1 MNRKFIFTLLTFFTF
16 HFSLYT
22 QNVSAQTEARL
33 MRFPTVYDN
42 QVVFSYA
49 GDLYTVSKSGG
60 TARRLT
66 SDVGFEMFSKFS
78 PDGKTIAFT
87 GQYDGNTEVFT
98 IPSEGGEPKRLTY
111 TATLG
116 RDDVSDRMGPNNI
129 VMTWKDNSNII
140 YRSRK
145 ESFNDFQGHLFI
157 ANVNG
162 GLSDELPVPR
172 GGFCSYSPDGK
183 KMAFNRIFR
192 EFRTWKYYKGG
203 MADDVWIYDFD
214 TKQTTNI
221 TNHVAQDIEPMW
233 AGNKIYFL
241 SDRDRIMN
249 LFCYDLTSQQT
260 RKVTTYTDYDI
271 KFASLGNKD
280 ITWERGGF
288 LYVMDLATETI
299 SKVTVTLEGD
309 FPDARSEW
317 IDGTKFI
324 ESYDASPDAKR
335 LLFVSRGDV
344 FTVPVEEGITRN
356 LDKSSTSHERN
367 ATWSPDGKWIAY
379 ISDASGEDEIYI
391 RAQAGDD
398 APVQL
403 TKNAD
408 TYKFELAW
416 SPDSKK
422 ILYSDKMLRLQYVEV
437 STKAVTVIE
446 QSQIW
451 EMHEFNWSPDSK
463 WITYNR
469 PEHESK
475 NKIILYN
482 LENKIKTEVTDG
494 WYESSNPIFSR
505 DGKFLLFT
513 SNRDFNP
520 TFSNTDMEIA
530 YLDMTKIYL
539 VPLAADTKS
548 PFAPTNDEV
557 DIKKDETPADSKS
570 SSSKTTDIKS
580 SSEKTSDEKK
590 KVEPVTVKIDVAGI
604 NDRLIALPVDAG
616 NFWGIEMQNDKVY
629 YQKNATGKET
639 GLYAYDLKEKK
650 ENKIGDYNQYIISAN
665 GKKML
670 IKKGADFFVMDVP
683 SNKKDVEDKV
693 DISGL
698 KVYVNH
704 TEEWMQIFNESWRQM
719 KYFFYA
725 PNMHGV
731 DWAAM
736 KTKYEPLVPY
746 VKHRADLTY
755 IIGEMIGELSVG
767 HSYVGGGDMP
777 KPDRIKMGLLG
788 AHYQRDAATGYFR
801 ITEILPGAN
810 WSDDLRSPL
819 TEVGVNVKAGDYI
832 LAINGQPTNKVADIS
847 LLLIGTAGKQTE
859 LTTNSK
865 PELTGSKKTLV
876 IPIADER
883 HLYYYNWVQ
892 HNIHYVDSV
901 SSGKIGYLHIPN
913 MGVDGLNEFMKYFYP
928 QIAKKALIVDDRGN
942 GGGFVSPLIA
952 DRLSKQLVYFNMAR
966 NVTVGATNPE
976 MQLGPK
982 VCLVNEYSASDG
994 DIFPYRFRQYKL
1006 GKIIGKRTWG
1016 GVVGIRGTLPFTDGG
1031 FMNRP
1036 EFTFYQPDG
1045 FVIEGYGVDPDII
1058 VDNDPAKEYAG
1069 IDEQL
1074 DAAIID
1080 LLDQLKTQEKNIP
1093 PVPPFPDKSK

>member
-1 MNRKFIFTLLTFFTF
+1 MKRNFHFLFLATFTF
-16 HFSLYT
+16 HLSLFT
-22 QNVSAQTEARL
+22 NKSFAQEARL
-33 MRFPTVYDN
+33 MRFPTVYDD
-42 QVVFSYA
+42 QVVFSYS

-66 SDVGFEMFSKFS
+66 SDVGYEMFSKFS

-129 VMTWKDNSNII
+129 VMTWKDNSHII

-145 ESFNDFQGHLFI
+145 ESFNDFQGQLFV
-157 ANVNG
+157 ASTDG

-172 GGFCSYSPDGK
+172 GGFCSYSSDGK
-183 KMAFNRIFR
+183 KMAFNRVFR

-203 MADDVWIYDFD
+203 MADDVWVYDFD

-221 TNHVAQDIEPMW
+221 TNNLAQDIEPMW

-241 SDRDRIMN
+241 SDRDRTMN
-249 LFCYDLTSQQT
+249 LFCYDLTSKET

-280 ITWERGGF
+280 IVWERGGF

-309 FPDARSEW
+309 FPDARNEW

-324 ESYDASPDAKR
+324 EGYDVSTDAKR

-356 LDKSSTSHERN
+356 LDKSSLSHERN
-367 ATWSPDGKWIAY
+367 AVWSPDGKWIAY

-391 RAQAGDD
+391 RSQAGDD
-398 APVQL
+398 APNQI

-416 SPDSKK
+416 SPDSKN
-422 ILYSDKMLRLQYVEV
+422 ILWGDKKLRLQYVNV
-437 STKAVTVIE
+437 DSKTVTQVE
-446 QSQIW
+446 QSQVW
-451 EMHEFNWSPDSK
+451 EMRDFSWSPDSK
-463 WITYNR
+463 WIAYTR
-469 PEHESK
+469 PEAYSKSKIILFSTETK
-475 NKIILYN
+475 NKI
-482 LENKIKTEVTDG
+482 EATDG
-494 WYESSNPIFSR
+494 WYDVGSPTFSH
-505 DGKFLLFT
+505 DGKFLLLT
-513 SNRDFNP
+513 SSRDFNP
-520 TFSNTDMEIA
+520 TFSSTDFEIS
-530 YLDMTKIYL
+530 YNDMSKIYL
-539 VPLAADTKS
+539 LPLSADTKS
-548 PFAPTNDEV
+548 PFAPVNDEV
-557 DIKKDETPADSKS
+557 EIKKNDSVTP
-570 SSSKTTDIKS
+570 
-580 SSEKTSDEKK
+580 EKTSTDKSKDSKTQDPKPSEEKK
-590 KVEPVTVKIDVAGI
+590 KETVTVKVDAAGI
-604 NDRLIALPVDAG
+604 QDGLIALPGDAG
-616 NFWGIEMQNDKVY
+616 NYWNIEMLNNKVY
-629 YQKNATGKET
+629 YQKNSQGKDAQ
-639 GLYAYDLKEKK
+639 LYVYDLKKKK
-650 ENKIGDYNQYIISAN
+650 ETAVGDYDNYKITAN
-665 GKKML
+665 GEKML
-670 IKKGADFFVMDVP
+670 VTKGSNYYVIDVP
-683 SNKKDVEDKV
+683 SGKADVDDKV

-704 TEEWMQIFNESWRQM
+704 TEEWTQIFNESWRQM

-731 DWAAM
+731 DWDAIKA
-736 KTKYEPLVPY
+736 KYAILVPY

-755 IIGEMIGELSVG
+755 VIGEMIGELTTG

-777 KPDRIKMGLLG
+777 KPERIKMGLLG
-788 AHYQRDAATGYFR
+788 AGYSRDASGYFK
-801 ITEILPGAN
+801 ITNILPGAN
-810 WSDDLRSPL
+810 WSNDLRSPL
-819 TEVGVNVKAGDYI
+819 TEIGVNIKAGEFI
-832 LAINGQPTNKVADIS
+832 LAINGQQTNKVTDINE
-847 LLLIGTAGKQTE
+847 LLIGTANKQTE
-859 LTTNSK
+859 LTVNSK
-865 PELTGSKKTLV
+865 SDMSGSRKVLV
-876 IPIADER
+876 VPIADEKQLR
-883 HLYYYNWVQ
+883 YYNWVE

-901 SSGKIGYLHIPN
+901 SNGKIGYLHIPN
-913 MGVDGLNEFMKYFYP
+913 MGNDGLNEFMKHYYP
-928 QIAKKALIVDDRGN
+928 QITRKALIVDDRGN

-952 DRLSKQLVYFNMAR
+952 DRLSEQLVYYSMVR
-966 NVTVGATNPE
+966 NVTVGTTNPE
-976 MQLGPK
+976 VFYGPK

-994 DIFPYRFRQYKL
+994 DIFPYRFRALHL

-1016 GVVGIRGTLPFTDGG
+1016 GIVGIRGSLPFVDGG
-1031 FMNRP
+1031 FMDRP
-1036 EFTFYQPDG
+1036 EFTSYTADG
-1045 FVIEGYGVDPDII
+1045 FAIEGHGVDPDVV

-1074 DAAIID
+1074 DAAVKE
-1080 LLDQLKTQEKNIP
+1080 LLEELKTQEKNIP
-1093 PVPPFPDKSK
+1093 PVPDFPVKNK

>member
-1 MNRKFIFTLLTFFTF
+1 MTRKFIFTLLAYFAL
-16 HFSLYT
+16 HFSLFT
-22 QNVSAQTEARL
+22 QNVFAQTEARL
-33 MRFPTVYDN
+33 MRFPTVHDD

-129 VMTWKDNSNII
+129 VMTWKDNSHIV

-183 KMAFNRIFR
+183 KMALNRIFR

-221 TNHVAQDIEPMW
+221 TNTVAQDIEPMW
-233 AGNKIYFL
+233 AGNKIYYL
-241 SDRDRIMN
+241 SDRDRTMN
-249 LFCYDLTSQQT
+249 LFCYDLTTKET
-260 RKVTTYTDYDI
+260 RKITTYTDFDI

-309 FPDARSEW
+309 FPDARTEW

-324 ESYDASPDAKR
+324 EGWDASPDARR
-335 LLFVSRGDV
+335 LTFVSRGDV
-344 FTVPVEEGITRN
+344 FTVPSEEGITHN
-356 LDKSSTSHERN
+356 LDKSSSSHERN

-379 ISDASGEDEIYI
+379 ISDATGEDEIYM
-391 RAQAGDD
+391 RSQAGDD
-398 APVQL
+398 APIQI

-408 TYKFELAW
+408 TYKFELTW

-422 ILYSDKMLRLQYVEV
+422 ILWGDKKLRLQYVNV
-437 STKAVTVIE
+437 DTKEATLVE
-446 QSQIW
+446 QSQVW
-451 EMHEFNWSPDSK
+451 EMRDFSWSPDSK
-463 WITYNR
+463 WIAYTR
-469 PEHESK
+469 PESNSKSKIILFGTEAK
-475 NKIILYN
+475 NKI
-482 LENKIKTEVTDG
+482 ETTDG
-494 WYESSNPIFSR
+494 WYDVGSPVFSR
-505 DGKFLLFT
+505 DGKFLLLT
-513 SNRDFNP
+513 SSRDFNP
-520 TFSNTDMEIA
+520 SFSGTDFEIA
-530 YLDMTKIYL
+530 YNDMSKIYL
-539 VPLAADTKS
+539 LPLSADTKS
-548 PFAPTNDEV
+548 PFAPVNDEV
-557 DIKKDETPADSKS
+557 EIKKDETV
-570 SSSKTTDIKS
+570 TDA
-580 SSEKTSDEKK
+580 KTSDKK
-590 KVEPVTVKIDVAGI
+590 STADKPADKKEETVTVKIDAAGI
-604 NDRLIALPVDAG
+604 QDRLIALPGDAG
-616 NFWGIEMQNDKVY
+616 NYWNIEMLNNKVY
-629 YQKNATGKET
+629 YQKNSQGKDAQ
-639 GLYAYDLKEKK
+639 LYVYDLKKKK
-650 ENKIGDYNQYIISAN
+650 ETAVGDYNTYRITAN
-665 GKKML
+665 GEKMVVTKSNNYYV
-670 IKKGADFFVMDVP
+670 IDVP
-683 SNKKDVEDKV
+683 SGKADVDEKV

-704 TEEWMQIFNESWRQM
+704 TEEWAQIFNESWRQM

-731 DWAAM
+731 DWDAI
-736 KTKYEPLVPY
+736 KTKYEVLVPY

-755 IIGEMIGELSVG
+755 IIGEMIGELTTG

-777 KPDRIKMGLLG
+777 KPERIKMGLLG
-788 AHYQRDAATGYFR
+788 AGYVRDASGYFK
-801 ITEILPGAN
+801 ITNILQGAN
-810 WSDDLRSPL
+810 WSNALRSPL
-819 TEVGVNVKAGDYI
+819 TEVGVNIKAGEFI
-832 LAINGQPTNKVADIS
+832 IAINGQPTNKVTDINQ
-847 LLLIGTAGKQTE
+847 LLVGTADKQTE
-859 LTTNSK
+859 LTINSTAST
-865 PELTGSKKTLV
+865 TGSRKVLV
-876 IPIADER
+876 VPIADEKQLR
-883 HLYYYNWVQ
+883 YYNWVE

-901 SSGKIGYLHIPN
+901 SNGKIGYLHIPN
-913 MGVDGLNEFMKYFYP
+913 MGVDGLNEFIKHYYP
-928 QIAKKALIVDDRGN
+928 QITRKALIVDDRGN

-952 DRLSKQLVYFNMAR
+952 DRLSEQLVYFSMVR
-966 NVTVGATNPE
+966 NVTVGTTNPE
-976 MQLGPK
+976 VFYGPK

-994 DIFPYRFRQYKL
+994 DIFPYRFRSLKL

-1016 GVVGIRGTLPFTDGG
+1016 GIVGIRGSLPFVDGG
-1031 FMNRP
+1031 FMDRP
-1036 EFTFYQPDG
+1036 EFTSYTADG
-1045 FVIEGYGVDPDII
+1045 FAIEGYGVDPDVV

-1074 DAAIID
+1074 DVAIKE